1 MKKRVVYAVIFIL
14 LFIVETLIAL
24 FIHDDFIRPYVGDII
39 VVWVVYCFVQ
49 LILGGKNSYA
59 VACGTMIFAFGVEF
73 LQKMRIVDV
82 LGIENAVLRTI
93 IGTSYAT
100 GDLICYA
107 VGMIICFAGI
117 LVYRKIKKKQ

>member
-1 MKKRVVYAVIFIL
+1 MKNRVVYAVIFIL

-59 VACGTMIFAFGVEF
+59 VAFGTMIFAFGVEF

-107 VGMIICFAGI
+107 VGTIICFAGI